1 MIKSQHNEVDT
12 HHLKIYIL
20 QLLRDYMTGRKARI
34 PMRKKMI
41 IRQNWFIF
49 LPLGLICLFF
59 FSFDRVSAADG
70 NLQLNTDMITNSSN
84 GKIGGSGDFPIKGS
98 LFTSEMDQK
107 IHNQPSFDPG
117 QQLKQIDFQA
127 KDSKNNQ
134 IDLSNSKDLLFKN
147 YRTEGTNSEAS
158 STNENGVAF
167 YYVLVLLVIPFFWLA
182 YALGENVA
190 ERKVRKAHV
199 TNYD

>member
-1 MIKSQHNEVDT
+1 
-12 HHLKIYIL
+12 
-20 QLLRDYMTGRKARI
+20 
-34 PMRKKMI
+34 MRKTSI
-41 IRQNWFIF
+41 IRQNWLI
-49 LPLGLICLFF
+49 LSLIGLMCLFF
-59 FSFDRVSAADG
+59 FSFNKVSADDG

-84 GKIGGSGDFPIKGS
+84 GKIGGAGDFPIKGS

-127 KDSKNNQ
+127 KDPKNNQ

-147 YRTEGTNSEAS
+147 YRTEGANNEAN
-158 STNENGVAF
+158 STNENGVVF
-167 YYVLVLLVIPFFWLA
+167 YYVLVLLGLPFFWLA
-182 YALGENVA
+182 YVFGKNVA